1 MASILEGPR
10 CAAHLKLLR
19 TRLPEAKVQHCFS
32 VAEYLLS
39 FSKSLNLSEEDVLDA
54 GLLHDICRELTA
66 TELLQRAEAYGL
78 SLSEPQRKKPGLLH
92 GPLAAEECRRDL
104 GLGSADLYE
113 AIYWH
118 TTGHPGLGRLGQAL
132 YFADFAE
139 PSRSYPEAQAARQCL
154 ESGGFDAALR
164 YAAGKKIFF
173 LEKKDIID
181 PATGDFYRWLCGE
194 ISP

>member
-1 MASILEGPR
+1 MVPILEGPR
-10 CAAHLKLLR
+10 SAAHLTLLR
-19 TRLPEAKVQHCFS
+19 ERLPEAKVQHCLS

-39 FSKSLNLSEEDVLDA
+39 FSESLDLNEVDVLDA

-66 TELLQRAEAYGL
+66 TELLRRAEAYGL
-78 SLSEPQRKKPGLLH
+78 AISEWQRRKPNLLH
-92 GPLAAEECRRDL
+92 GPLAAEECRREL
-104 GLGSADLYE
+104 GLESRDLYE

-139 PSRSYPEAQAARQCL
+139 PSRSYPEAQTARQCL
-154 ESGGFDAALR
+154 ESDGFDAALR

-181 PATGDFYRWLCGE
+181 PATGAFYRWLCGE